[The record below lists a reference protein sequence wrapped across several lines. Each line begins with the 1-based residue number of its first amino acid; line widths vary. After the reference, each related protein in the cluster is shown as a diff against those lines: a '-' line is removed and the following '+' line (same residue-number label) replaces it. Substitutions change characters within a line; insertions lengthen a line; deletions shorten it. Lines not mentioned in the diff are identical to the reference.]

1 MTDPNEPAF
10 PVESGATNGAP
21 YAGLTKRE
29 YFAAAA
35 LAGLV
40 ADGIPKQDAAAFAVL
55 VADGLIDSLNAPPIL

>member
-10 PVESGATNGAP
+10 PVATN
-21 YAGLTKRE
+21 AGLTKRE

-40 ADGIPKQDAAAFAVL
+40 ADGIRKSDVADFAVL
-55 VADGLIDSLNAPPIL
+55 VADQLIDALNAAKP